1 MAINTPS
8 RFARR
13 AAALAFACAGLLQA
27 AHAGTPL
34 SDGEVTRIDKD
45 AAKLTIR
52 HGELRNLDMPAMSMV
67 FRVKDPAML
76 GQVKV
81 GSRIRFTAEKVGGA
95 LTVTALET
103 VD

>member
-1 MAINTPS
+1 MAINTLT
-8 RFARR
+8 RL
-13 AAALAFACAGLLQA
+13 AAALAITFAGA
-27 AHAGTPL
+27 ASAAPL

-52 HGELRNLDMPAMSMV
+52 HGELKNLDMPPMAMV

-81 GSRIRFTAEKVGGA
+81 GSKIRFTAEKVGGA
-95 LTVTALET
+95 LTVTELET
-103 VD
+103 VK